1 MTLGPED
8 SIMINR
14 CRILD
19 HFKWLKNT
27 PLGDLFIFLIFSAV
41 PTFKTSFHMATEYTI
56 KRSRFKKFLSIM
68 HLLASLISKFSQP
81 FNFLWNR
88 NSGGGGGTNRPFSFF
103 DSNLVCLFYA
113 PGYILCKD
121 ASKTVEAVKYL
132 LQRRRMLIPC
142 HNMIKIM
149 HSNKFN
155 MFIISCALPDRKF
168 GNRHCSGRLFQ
179 VDSKS
184 YSVQML
190 VGNTLK
196 RVTWTSL
203 GFVGCV

>member
-1 MTLGPED
+1 MP
-8 SIMINR
+8 
-14 CRILD
+14 
-19 HFKWLKNT
+19 HFRSFQIAEECTIRWPVHFFN
-27 PLGDLFIFLIFSAV
+27 FLSSSNFQNIV
-41 PTFKTSFHMATEYTI
+41 QIATECPIERPHI
-56 KRSRFKKFLSIM
+56 KRFLSRM

-81 FNFLWNR
+81 FNLLWNR

-103 DSNLVCLFYA
+103 DSNLFCLCYA

-155 MFIISCALPDRKF
+155 MFIISCALPARKF
-168 GNRHCSGRLFQ
+168 WNRHCSGRLFQ
-179 VDSKS
+179 VGSKS